1 MPFNPLKHAFDDDG
15 RPTPALHGF
24 LDRTLKIQRPVVL
37 SWVKRLRSEHP
48 DETPEQIAKR
58 LERTYIRANTATGG
72 LAGGVAMVPGL
83 GTVASLGVSTISVG
97 GYLEMTA
104 LYSQAIAELH
114 GVSTDD
120 PEQTRAMVMA
130 LMLGEDGG
138 DLMKQVMSTGSK
150 SRGLTN
156 QWGLMMGSSQSSGS
170 LDMGKKLRNMFI
182 RRFLTRQ
189 GTAAVGR
196 ALPFGIGA
204 VVGGGANFT
213 MSRSVVKNTRE
224 AFGQLPATFPPEL
237 AEVDRAPKTKG
248 RARNR
253 SEDRGPAGE
262 LESEASDTD
271 TSESKGSESKGS
283 GSDES

>member
-1 MPFNPLKHAFDDDG
+1 MAFNPLKHAFDDEG
-15 RPTPALHGF
+15 RPTPALHNF
-24 LDRTLKIQRPVVL
+24 LDGTLKIQRPVVL
-37 SWVKRLRSEHP
+37 RWVKKLRSEHP

-58 LERTYIRANTATGG
+58 LERIYIRANTATGG

-83 GTVASLGVSTISVG
+83 GTVASLGVSTLSVG

-114 GVSTDD
+114 GVSTED

-138 DLMKQVMSTGSK
+138 DLMKQILSTGAK

-156 QWGLMMGSSQSSGS
+156 RWGLMMGSSQSSGS
-170 LDMGKKLRNMFI
+170 LDVGHKLRNMFI
-182 RRFLTRQ
+182 RRFLARQ
-189 GTAAVGR
+189 GTAAAGR

-213 MSRSVVKNTRE
+213 MSRSVVKNTHE
-224 AFGQLPATFPPEL
+224 AFGQLPAAFPPEL

-248 RARNR
+248 KARDR
-253 SEDRGPAGE
+253 SEEAEPAGE
-262 LESEASDTD
+262 LESEASGAE
-271 TSESKGSESKGS
+271 TSSAEASSPEQS
-283 GSDES
+283 